1 MRDVFNQTS
10 VLLQPHIISLQDRD
24 RNSAT
29 APSIAHSPLLQ
40 RHWTLDPHARPGSV
54 HMASL
59 RPSPSCER
67 IHTSPSG
74 AYMTMSAVKKMSK
87 TPPPPLRMRKQ
98 ATPPLPDPTML
109 RDSEPILSGAM
120 KYELALDEFVGAVRS
135 FSTLV
140 TTATPASDVV
150 GTPILRQATQPQAH
164 GADRTAGSPL
174 HYLQSQ
180 RSRMVTFDQG
190 PSTVMNGLVNGL
202 EQVST
207 KTPPVLAELTG
218 CMNMAERPS
227 TFWGTPL
234 VTVRSGEGLT
244 VGGSACTSS
253 PISIYSANDRSSP
266 SSSAPHKAMASPDK
280 PLIASNPWH
289 GHGASYADAKTV
301 LHAGRQQLNAKQ
313 TRRQLPLNVRQ
324 PAADEMYARWLGART
339 ASVLE
344 DPRKDPRPSNG
355 KLLPPWLPPELGITD
370 EDEAEAVAQL
380 DARGS
385 RRVLAQTRP
394 QSAPTH
400 APLLD
405 AVSPATLHVRMPI
418 SNARWSQ
425 TLVFCTDGLRP
436 P

>member
-1 MRDVFNQTS
+1 MKPATVRAHPPQDSTVRGQSSRQMRDVFNQTS

-150 GTPILRQATQPQAH
+150 GTVEHP
-164 GADRTAGSPL
+164 
-174 HYLQSQ
+174 
-180 RSRMVTFDQG
+180 F
-190 PSTVMNGLVNGL
+190 
-202 EQVST
+202 
-207 KTPPVLAELTG
+207 
-218 CMNMAERPS
+218 C
-227 TFWGTPL
+227 
-234 VTVRSGEGLT
+234 
-244 VGGSACTSS
+244 
-253 PISIYSANDRSSP
+253 
-266 SSSAPHKAMASPDK
+266 DK
-280 PLIASNPWH
+280 PRNLKLMALIA
-289 GHGASYADAKTV
+289 
-301 LHAGRQQLNAKQ
+301 QL
-313 TRRQLPLNVRQ
+313 
-324 PAADEMYARWLGART
+324 
-339 ASVLE
+339 
-344 DPRKDPRPSNG
+344 
-355 KLLPPWLPPELGITD
+355 
-370 EDEAEAVAQL
+370 
-380 DARGS
+380 
-385 RRVLAQTRP
+385 
-394 QSAPTH
+394 
-400 APLLD
+400 APLCTIFN
-405 AVSPATLHVRMPI
+405 PNGHE
-418 SNARWSQ
+418 WSRLTKGHQ
-425 TLVFCTDGLRP
+425 RP
-436 P
+436 

>member
-10 VLLQPHIISLQDRD
+10 VLLQPHIISLQDRE

-40 RHWTLDPHARPGSV
+40 RQWTLNPHARPSSV

-74 AYMTMSAVKKMSK
+74 AYMTISAVKKMSK
-87 TPPPPLRMRKQ
+87 TPPPPLCMRKR

-140 TTATPASDVV
+140 TTATPASVA
-150 GTPILRQATQPQAH
+150 TPILRQATQPQAH

-174 HYLQSQ
+174 LTPLHYLQSQ

-190 PSTVMNGLVNGL
+190 PSTDTNGL
-202 EQVST
+202 EQVCT
-207 KTPPVLAELTG
+207 KTPPVAEL
-218 CMNMAERPS
+218 MMAERPS

-234 VTVRSGEGLT
+234 VNVRSGEGLA

-266 SSSAPHKAMASPDK
+266 SSLPHKAMASPDK
-280 PLIASNPWH
+280 PPTATYPWH
-289 GHGASYADAKTV
+289 GHGNGHGASYADAKTV

-380 DARGS
+380 DARG

-418 SNARWSQ
+418 GNARWSQ
-425 TLVFCTDGLRP
+425 TLVFCSDGLRP

>member
-10 VLLQPHIISLQDRD
+10 VLLQPHIISLQDRE

-40 RHWTLDPHARPGSV
+40 RQWTLNPHARPSSV

-74 AYMTMSAVKKMSK
+74 AYMTISAVKKMSK
-87 TPPPPLRMRKQ
+87 TPPPPLCMRKR

-140 TTATPASDVV
+140 TTATPASVA
-150 GTPILRQATQPQAH
+150 TPILRQATQPQAH

-174 HYLQSQ
+174 LTPLHYLQSQ

-190 PSTVMNGLVNGL
+190 PSTDTNGL
-202 EQVST
+202 EQVCT
-207 KTPPVLAELTG
+207 KTPPVAEL
-218 CMNMAERPS
+218 MMAERPS

-234 VTVRSGEGLT
+234 VNVRSGEGLA

-266 SSSAPHKAMASPDK
+266 SSLPHKAM
-280 PLIASNPWH
+280 
-289 GHGASYADAKTV
+289 
-301 LHAGRQQLNAKQ
+301 
-313 TRRQLPLNVRQ
+313 
-324 PAADEMYARWLGART
+324 GAR
-339 ASVLE
+339 
-344 DPRKDPRPSNG
+344 
-355 KLLPPWLPPELGITD
+355 
-370 EDEAEAVAQL
+370 
-380 DARGS
+380 
-385 RRVLAQTRP
+385 
-394 QSAPTH
+394 
-400 APLLD
+400 
-405 AVSPATLHVRMPI
+405 
-418 SNARWSQ
+418 
-425 TLVFCTDGLRP
+425 
-436 P
+436 